1 MTRIARLAPRI
12 ADLAR
17 TPRIEARSLPRRAPA
32 RQRRGHAGILH
43 AVTFTPLGP
52 AHLAALVAVPALAWA
67 LAAVV
72 RRRPGALRPI
82 RRALAAAIA
91 GTTIAWYA
99 HVVRAGWFDPPH
111 GLPLD
116 LCDVVLWV
124 TVVAL
129 AAPRPWA
136 LEGAWYF
143 GLGGSGMALLTPD
156 VGGDAPAYAA
166 AQFYVGHGLVVA
178 AVLFL
183 AWAGALRPRPGSWW
197 RAFLAGNAYALAV
210 GAFDVAFGTNYMYLR
225 EKPAA
230 GSLLDLLGPW
240 PWYVL
245 AGDAVALAVLW
256 LLHRPFRRAPALP
269 AAEPPAG
276 R

>member
-1 MTRIARLAPRI
+1 
-12 ADLAR
+12 
-17 TPRIEARSLPRRAPA
+17 
-32 RQRRGHAGILH
+32 
-43 AVTFTPLGP
+43 VTFTPLSP
-52 AHLAALVAVPALAWA
+52 AHLAALAAVPALAWA
-67 LAAVV
+67 LAALA
-72 RRRPGALRPI
+72 RRRPAAVVPI
-82 RRALAAAIA
+82 RRALAVAIA
-91 GTTIAWYA
+91 ASTVTWYG
-99 HVVRAGWFDPPH
+99 HVVRAGGFDPPH

-129 AAPRPWA
+129 AAPRRWA
-136 LEGAWYF
+136 LEAAYYL

-156 VGGDAPAYAA
+156 VAADLPAYAA
-166 AQFYVGHGLVVA
+166 VQFYVGHGLVVA

-183 AWAGALRPRPGSWW
+183 VWAGALRPRPGSWW
-197 RAFLAGNAYALAV
+197 RVFLAVNAYALAV
-210 GAFDVAFGTNYMYLR
+210 GAFDLAFGTNYMYLR

-245 AGDAVALAVLW
+245 AGDAVALALMW
-256 LLHRPFRRAPALP
+256 LLHLPFRRAPALP

>member
-1 MTRIARLAPRI
+1 
-12 ADLAR
+12 
-17 TPRIEARSLPRRAPA
+17 
-32 RQRRGHAGILH
+32 
-43 AVTFTPLGP
+43 VTFTPLGP
-52 AHLAALVAVPALAWA
+52 AHLAALAAVPAIAWA
-67 LAAVV
+67 LATAA
-72 RRRPGALRPI
+72 RRHPGAASPI
-82 RRALAAAIA
+82 RRVLAVAIA
-91 GTTIAWYA
+91 GTTVAWYA
-99 HVVRAGWFDPPH
+99 HVVRAGGLRPPH

-136 LEGAWYF
+136 LEAAYYF
-143 GLGGSGMALLTPD
+143 GIGGSGMALLTPD
-156 VGGDAPAYAA
+156 VAADAPAYAA
-166 AQFYVGHGLVVA
+166 VQFYVGHGLVVA

-183 AWAGALRPRPGSWW
+183 VLAGALRPRPGSWW
-197 RAFLAGNAYALAV
+197 RVFLAGNAWALAV
-210 GAFDVAFGTNYMYLR
+210 GAFDLAFGTNYMYLR

-245 AGDAVALAVLW
+245 AGDAVALLVMG
-256 LLHRPFRRAPALP
+256 LLYLPFRRAPALP
-269 AAEPPAG
+269 AAEPPDG